1 VDVGRAPGV
10 VRTGL
15 AVVDPP
21 LRGDGGTPE
30 QRRQMR
36 GDDDYLKI
44 YSLNTTGSFADT
56 IVVTRSPTTVVKVV
70 FSPDTAQSAVFLRW
84 TPRTTSC

>member
-1 VDVGRAPGV
+1 VDVGGAPGV

-36 GDDDYLKI
+36 GDDD
-44 YSLNTTGSFADT
+44 
-56 IVVTRSPTTVVKVV
+56 
-70 FSPDTAQSAVFLRW
+70 
-84 TPRTTSC
+84 